1 MAKIMGQEVD
11 S

>member
-1 MAKIMGQEVD
+1 MWQEVD